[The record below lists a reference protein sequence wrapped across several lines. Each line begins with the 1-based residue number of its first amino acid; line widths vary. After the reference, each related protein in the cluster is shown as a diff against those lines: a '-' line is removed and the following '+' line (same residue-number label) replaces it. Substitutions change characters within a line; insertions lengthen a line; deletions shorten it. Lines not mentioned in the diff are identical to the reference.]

1 MPICID
7 KDLPAKEI
15 LEKENVFCMDYERA
29 HTQQIRPLEIVILNL
44 MPTKQDTELH
54 LLRSLSNTPLQINIT
69 FLQTESYRPTH
80 VAESHMEKFYM
91 FFSQIKH
98 KRFDG
103 MIITGAPLEQME
115 FEEVSYWPEL
125 CEIMEWTKTHVTS
138 TLHICWGAQAGLYYH
153 HGVPKIYLDKK
164 LSGVYKHY
172 PLHKKTPLI
181 RGFDDIFYVPHS
193 RYTASDANFIWNN
206 NHLITVGASDEAGP
220 YLIMNATGS
229 QIFVTGHPEYDVMT
243 LDYEYR
249 RDIGKGL
256 EIDVPQHYYVDDDPA
271 KGPIKSWRC
280 HANMMYTNWLNYY
293 VYQITPYD
301 LEEDLCLEACM
312 I

>member
-1 MPICID
+1 MPIRID
-7 KDLPAKEI
+7 KELPAKKI
-15 LEKENVFCMDYERA
+15 LEKENVFVMDMERA
-29 HTQQIRPLEIVILNL
+29 LSQQIRPLEIVILNL

-69 FLQTESYRPTH
+69 FLQTETYRPTH
-80 VAESHMEKFYM
+80 VSESHMEKFYT
-91 FFSQIKH
+91 FFSKIK
-98 KRFDG
+98 KRKFDG
-103 MIITGAPLEQME
+103 MIITGAPLEKIP
-115 FEEVSYWPEL
+115 FEEVEYWEEL
-125 CEIMEWTKTHVTS
+125 TQIMEWSKTNVTS

-153 HGVPKIYLDKK
+153 YGIRKIFLDKK

-172 PLHKKTPLI
+172 PLMRKTPLV

-193 RYTASDANFIWNN
+193 RYTASDAQMIRNN
-206 NHLITVGASDEAGP
+206 PNLKIVGESEEAGP
-220 YLIMNATGS
+220 YLIMNEDGS

-243 LDYEYR
+243 LDYEYK
-249 RDIGKGL
+249 RDIAKGL
-256 EIDVPQHYYVDDDPA
+256 DIDVPQNYYVDDDPQ

-301 LEEDLCLEACM
+301 LYGPDYTDYS